1 MGKSALTIQFIQGKF
16 IEEYDPTIED
26 SYRKQCAV
34 DGESAL
40 LDILDTAGQ
49 EEYAAMREQY
59 IRAGQGFLL
68 VYAINNGASFEE
80 MQQFVP
86 QINRAKQSSNVPI
99 ILVGNKCDLEEFREV
114 SFATGKEYAIK
125 NNMKFLECSAQTG
138 LNVQEAFFDTV
149 RAIRDIDGKTPKS
162 KTKKTKKCII
172 L

>member
-68 VYAINNGASFEE
+68 VYAINNSASFEE
-80 MQQFVP
+80 MQQFVQ

-114 SFATGKEYAIK
+114 SFATGK
-125 NNMKFLECSAQTG
+125 
-138 LNVQEAFFDTV
+138 
-149 RAIRDIDGKTPKS
+149 
-162 KTKKTKKCII
+162 
-172 L
+172 